1 MVGVVLALERG
12 FHVLLVCGRGMDAP
26 KGLILFSKTPVS
38 QDANRSIQQQYRIVS
53 ILLLGTLLGT
63 FWMVELIF
71 VTAIFLL
78 VDVAIILK
86 LKETTSIPLAVNL
99 NHPFMDSP
107 AVSQSEVMVRF
118 TDEWIDP
125 GIHRLKLVKDPV
137 IGWLIHKQDSEISVL
152 SKWNT
157 KGGVKLLTK
166 QLSIIN
172 QAISLNNAINESK
185 DEFEDARDRESQD
198 SDLLEREWLP
208 EDEFDIQGPISR
220 MFSSE

>member
-26 KGLILFSKTPVS
+26 KGMILFSKTPVS
-38 QDANRSIQQQYRIVS
+38 KDANYSKQQKLRIVS
-53 ILLLGTLLGT
+53 ILILGTLVGM
-63 FWMVELIF
+63 FWRVELSI
-71 VTAIFLL
+71 LL
-78 VDVAIILK
+78 LILVLFNVVIIKK

-99 NHPFMDSP
+99 NHPFMESA

-125 GIHRLKLVKDPV
+125 GIHRLKLVKDPI
-137 IGWLIHKQDSEISVL
+137 IGWLIHKQDSEISML
-152 SKWNT
+152 SKWDT
-157 KGGVKLLTK
+157 KGDGKLLSK
-166 QLSIIN
+166 QLAIIN

-185 DEFEDARDRESQD
+185 DEFEDARERESQD

-208 EDEFDIQGPISR
+208 EEEFEIQGPISR